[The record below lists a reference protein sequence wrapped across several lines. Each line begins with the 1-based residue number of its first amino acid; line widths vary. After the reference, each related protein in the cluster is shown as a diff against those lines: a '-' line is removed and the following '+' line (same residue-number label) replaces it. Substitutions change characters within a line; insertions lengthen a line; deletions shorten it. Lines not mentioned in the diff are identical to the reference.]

1 MIKAF
6 IFAYRFYSSKRYGV
20 LAKFMSFA
28 SSAGICVGVMALIV
42 GLSAMNGFEDQLE
55 KKVFDMLPS
64 ATINSQFNT
73 GFKDVNYAIEQ
84 LQKDQKILTV
94 AAVATGSALLEQK
107 LSFSA
112 VNLLGVNLQ
121 EEQKII
127 NIKDKLVLAD
137 KNSPFLKDNKG
148 IILGKSILTKFNLKL
163 NDSINIIINDSLSD
177 KLIMP
182 KRQSYIISGY
192 VDIGGS
198 LDESFCLM
206 NIDEAMKLLNLQAPN
221 SLHIK
226 TVNFKTAYQ
235 DVFNATYN
243 FKEGGFL
250 QSALQLNSK
259 LYNDIQLIRQVMY
272 IAMFLVMIVASFNI
286 ISKLILAINEKGS
299 EIAILKTMGASSFFI
314 SLIFTLNGFFIAL
327 FGIILGTILGILIA
341 YNLPFI
347 TSFIEQTF
355 NITLLNKNVYFIDF
369 IPSRIDIIDV
379 LLVVGSA
386 CIISLIAS
394 SIPAFKASKNNI
406 INML

>member
-28 SSAGICVGVMALIV
+28 SSSGICVGVMALII

-55 KKVFDMLPS
+55 QKVFNMLPS
-64 ATINSQFNT
+64 ATINSQFNS
-73 GFKDVNYAIEQ
+73 GFKDVNYAITQ
-84 LQKDQKILTV
+84 LKQDQNILAV
-94 AAVATGSALLEQK
+94 AAVATGSALLEKK
-107 LSFSA
+107 LNFSA
-112 VNLLGVNLQ
+112 INLLGVNLQ
-121 EEQKII
+121 EEQNII
-127 NIKDKLVLAD
+127 NIKDKLVLA
-137 KNSPFLKDNKG
+137 NENLPFLENNQG
-148 IILGKSILTKFNLKL
+148 IIVGKSILTKFNLKL
-163 NDSINIIINDSLSD
+163 NDSINIIVNDSMAD

-206 NIDEAMKLLNLQAPN
+206 QIDEALKLLNLQAPN

-226 TVNFKTAYQ
+226 TQNFKTAYQ

-259 LYNDIQLIRQVMY
+259 LYNDIQLIRQIMY

-286 ISKLILAINEKGS
+286 ISKLILAINERGS
-299 EIAILKTMGASSFFI
+299 EIAILKTMGANSLLI

-327 FGIILGTILGILIA
+327 FGIVLGTVLGILIA

-347 TSFIEQTF
+347 THFIEQAF

-369 IPSRIDIIDV
+369 IPSRIDIVDV
-379 LLVVGSA
+379 LLVVSSA

-394 SIPAFKASKNNI
+394 SIPAFKASKSNI